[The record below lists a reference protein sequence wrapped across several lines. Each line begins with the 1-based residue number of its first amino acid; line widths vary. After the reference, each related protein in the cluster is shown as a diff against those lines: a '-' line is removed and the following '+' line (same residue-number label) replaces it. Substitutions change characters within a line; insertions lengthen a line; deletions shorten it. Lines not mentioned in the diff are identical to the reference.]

1 MQVLIIDS
9 SILIIERLQELLAEV
24 EDVSMI
30 FGTSSYKDGLI
41 FFTTQQPNAVI
52 VNSIGTNNEV
62 LELLNA
68 IKKSAIN
75 TKIIMLLNNEEKFMQ
90 EIYKAA
96 GVHFFLDKYNEFLQI
111 PNIISSIKT
120 NSNNVKYQST

>member
-30 FGTSSYKDGLI
+30 FGTASYKDGLI